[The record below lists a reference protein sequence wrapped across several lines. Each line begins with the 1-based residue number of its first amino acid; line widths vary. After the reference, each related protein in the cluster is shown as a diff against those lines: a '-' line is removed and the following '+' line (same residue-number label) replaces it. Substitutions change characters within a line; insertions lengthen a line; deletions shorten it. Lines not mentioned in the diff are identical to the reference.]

1 MDLFSSMAIS
11 ASALEAHKTRLMVI
25 ATNLANAQSTRGPD
39 GEPYRRRDVVFQPSV
54 IPSPPFK
61 SALQGMGATSVQAHM
76 AGVKVAQI
84 IEDPRPFQERY
95 EPQHP
100 DADPDGFVKFP
111 NINVIEEMVNMMAAS
126 RAYEA
131 NVQAL
136 NATKTMAR
144 SALSI
149 GR

>member
-1 MDLFSSMAIS
+1 M
-11 ASALEAHKTRLMVI
+11 
-25 ATNLANAQSTRGPD
+25 
-39 GEPYRRRDVVFQPSV
+39 
-54 IPSPPFK
+54 
-61 SALQGMGATSVQAHM
+61 QAHM
-76 AGVKVAQI
+76 VGVKVAQV

-100 DADPDGFVKFP
+100 DADADGFVKLP

-136 NATKTMAR
+136 NATKSMGR

>member
-1 MDLFSSMAIS
+1 MDLSPAMAIS
-11 ASALEAHKTRLMVI
+11 ASALGAQKTRLMVI
-25 ATNLANAQSTRGPD
+25 ASNLANAQSTRGPD
-39 GEPYRRRDVVFQPSV
+39 GEPYRRRDVVFQPTAIAS
-54 IPSPPFK
+54 SPGGPLMQ
-61 SALQGMGATSVQAHM
+61 SHM
-76 AGVKVAQI
+76 LGVSVAQI

-100 DADPDGFVKFP
+100 DADADGFVRYP

-131 NVQAL
+131 NVQAI
-136 NATKTMAR
+136 NATKSMGR

>member
-11 ASALEAHKTRLMVI
+11 ASALEANKTRLMVS
-25 ATNLANAQSTRGPD
+25 ATNLANAQSTRGPN

-54 IPSPPFK
+54 IPFK
-61 SALQGMGATSVQAHM
+61 SALQGVGATHM
-76 AGVKVAQI
+76 VGVKVAQI

-100 DADPDGFVKFP
+100 DAGPDGFVKFP

-136 NATKTMAR
+136 NATKTMVR